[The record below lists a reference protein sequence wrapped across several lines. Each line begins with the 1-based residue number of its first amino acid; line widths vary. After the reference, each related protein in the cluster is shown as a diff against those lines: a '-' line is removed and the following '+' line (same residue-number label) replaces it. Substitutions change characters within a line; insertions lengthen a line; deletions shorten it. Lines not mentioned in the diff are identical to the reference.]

1 MYIISKKIAST
12 IAAGASQDVNI
23 SNDSGR
29 PLEVFGYSFFYKSG
43 LETAEIKLK
52 SPGAASTELFSADTQ
67 ICGLGAVQT
76 HSDGQNPMRMFPKN
90 DPPVIW
96 PPERQLQLR
105 VIAPSG
111 TAVNAGEIS
120 VQFYCREV
128 K

>member
-1 MYIISKKIAST
+1 MYIISKKVPST
-12 IAAGASQDVNI
+12 ISAGSTLPINI

-29 PLEVFGYSFFYKSG
+29 PLEVFGYSFFYKTG

-52 SPGAASTELFSADTQ
+52 SPSGASTELFSPDTQ
-67 ICGLGAVQT
+67 ICGLGAPQT
-76 HSDGQNPMRMFPKN
+76 HTDGQNPMRMFPKN
-90 DPPVIW
+90 EPIIW
-96 PPERQLQLR
+96 PPERQLQLT
-105 VIAPSG
+105 VIAPAA